1 MQLIKDASAD
11 KLRGGFYTPELIANF
26 LTKWGMMGMQQPKI
40 LEPSCGDGA
49 FLHALKNFEGKYQ
62 SIKAIEL
69 DKEEAQKAKSIQLP
83 KTKVINRE
91 FHQYCNYT
99 NDKFDIVLGN
109 PPYIRYQYF
118 DEQQRNEAIQIYNRV
133 RLKYSKL
140 SNAWVSFVVG
150 ASLLLKKKGK
160 LGFVI
165 PAELLQV
172 SYAKPLRQFLA
183 SFYNSIV
190 IVSFKKL
197 VFPSIQQEVVLLMCE
212 KDGSKEH
219 KINHIEVKDAYELAD
234 LDLDDLHKEDKQIDI
249 TSNKWTYYF
258 LSQKEINFLDTVKE
272 KYGLKTI
279 GDYADVEVGIT
290 TGANSFFTVEQKV
303 VDSYK
308 LAPFTRPMVGRSVQV
323 SGTVFTNQDLK
334 NNLLSGAKANLLV
347 FPKNG
352 ELKKYK
358 GALKYIQY
366 GENQDIHKGYKCRI
380 RDVWYVVPSLWIP
393 DGLFIRR
400 NNRFPRLIVN
410 QAEAYTT
417 DTMHRVRLKNDTNIH
432 ALSASFYNSLSF
444 AFAEIC
450 GRSYG
455 GGVLELMPNEVQ
467 KILIP
472 YQKDNEQY
480 LEKIDNFLR
489 KNKDTTELLEFT
501 NQLFLKEQLG
511 FSQSDIDLVNG
522 IWEKLSSRRLGR
534 KNNNY

>member
-26 LTKWGMMGMQQPKI
+26 LAKWGMMGMQQPKI

-49 FLHALKNFEGKYQ
+49 FLHALKNFEGQYQ

-69 DKEEAQKAKSIQLP
+69 DKEEAQKAKSIQLA

-118 DEQQRNEAIQIYNRV
+118 DEQQRNEAIQIYNRI

-190 IVSFKKL
+190 IISFKKL

-219 KINHIEVKDAYELAD
+219 KINHIEVKNANELAD

-323 SGTVFTNQDLK
+323 SGTIFTNQDLK

-417 DTMHRVRLKNDTNIH
+417 DTMHRIRLKNDTNIH

-472 YQKDNEQY
+472 YQKENQKH
-480 LEKIDNFLR
+480 LKKIDNFLR
-489 KNKDTTELLEFT
+489 KNKDATELLAFT

-534 KNNNY
+534 KNNNH

>member
-417 DTMHRVRLKNDTNIH
+417 DTMHRVRLKNDTDIR

-444 AFAEIC
+444 AFAETC

-467 KILIP
+467 NILIP
-472 YQKDNEQY
+472 YQQENQKY
-480 LEKIDNFLR
+480 LKKIDNFLR
-489 KNKDTTELLEFT
+489 KNKDATELLKFT